1 MSSNFFNELSEI
13 FTFIHLTG
21 DFFEDF
27 LLLVRKEL
35 TLFLELSF
43 DCIEIYKLR
52 MLLLLL

>member
-43 DCIEIYKLR
+43 DCIKIYKLR

>member
-13 FTFIHLTG
+13 FTFINLTR

-43 DCIEIYKLR
+43 DCIEIYY
-52 MLLLLL
+52 